1 MRMREVYN
9 LSFFMLKS
17 FCLNEGAKTLEY
29 IVSNLLKLPC
39 SVTYLVLMT
48 SSDLRPNVVM
58 ELDDYSSTFE
68 LLTLDFKARVKIHN
82 YEVKKLGEDIRH
94 FSTSFLIRCSS
105 NSSTCDSR
113 ERSNPLFFIVSNLQ
127 SSPLV

>member
-17 FCLNEGAKTLEY
+17 FCLNEGAKILDA
-29 IVSNLLKLPC
+29 LLVTSKLSC
-39 SVTYLVLMT
+39 SVTYLVFMT

-58 ELDDYSSTFE
+58 EMDDYSSTFE

-82 YEVKKLGEDIRH
+82 
-94 FSTSFLIRCSS
+94 
-105 NSSTCDSR
+105 
-113 ERSNPLFFIVSNLQ
+113 
-127 SSPLV
+127 